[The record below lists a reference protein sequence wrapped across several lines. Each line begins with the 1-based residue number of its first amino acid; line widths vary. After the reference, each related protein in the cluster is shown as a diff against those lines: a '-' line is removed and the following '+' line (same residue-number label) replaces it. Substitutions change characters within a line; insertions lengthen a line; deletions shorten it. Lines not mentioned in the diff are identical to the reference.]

1 MRKIRYEYDIVSGL
15 NQKKV
20 LGRETTRESAR
31 AFKRELDTAQPQVT
45 HRIIQRR
52 YDLLEAREVR

>member
-1 MRKIRYEYDIVSGL
+1 MRKIRYEYSIVSGL
-15 NQKKV
+15 NQRKV
-20 LGRETTRESAR
+20 LGRESTREFAR
-31 AFKRELDTAQPQVT
+31 AFKRKLDAANPQIT